1 MKQKLFLG
9 CLAALAMTSCSND
22 DAIET
27 NYGNA
32 IGFRSAMATRATE
45 TDNGN
50 LTSFFVTA
58 LNGDGIYFSN
68 LEFTKGEDNFFTSAE
83 KYYYPGDKTPLQF
96 YAYAP
101 SATAMGATLN
111 ISGTEKKMTGF
122 SPKSDISQ
130 QVDFITASAEGDC
143 YNNGAT
149 GVELEFSHRLAQIE
163 VKCKSANPSYDFEVK
178 GVRLA
183 QIGSM
188 GDFSFIDNTW
198 TLTEGHLAS
207 YEKTLDTPVKLTADA
222 VSLMEGDN
230 AMLIP
235 QQLTAWDTS
244 EQENNSNGAYIAV
257 LVKITTKAGSR
268 VYPFPS
274 DTGNTTGYA
283 WAAIPVGTLWKAG
296 NKYVYTLDFST
307 GAGYADPTESYMPG
321 IIILNGAIKF
331 TVNVNAWTDAAL
343 DNTEMPAEEGVDM
356 NPDDNDFNDPFA

>member
-1 MKQKLFLG
+1 MRQALFLG

-22 DAIET
+22 DVIET

-32 IGFRSAMATRATE
+32 IGFRTAMATRATE
-45 TDNGN
+45 TNNAN

-58 LNGDGIYFSN
+58 LNGDETYFSN
-68 LEFTKGEDNFFTSAE
+68 LEFTKGEDNFFTSAD
-83 KYYYPGDKTPLQF
+83 KYYYPGDQSELQF

-122 SPKSDISQ
+122 SPNSDISR
-130 QVDFITASAEGDC
+130 QVDFITAVAVGDRH
-143 YNNGAT
+143 NNGYS

-163 VKCKSANPSYDFEVK
+163 IKCKSANPNYDFEVK

-188 GDFSFIDNTW
+188 GDFNFIDNTW
-198 TLTEGHLAS
+198 TLTEGQLAS
-207 YEKTLDTPVKLTADA
+207 YEKTFDTPVKLTADA
-222 VSLMEGDN
+222 VSLTGGDN

-235 QQLTAWDTS
+235 QQLTPWDIS

-257 LVKITTKAGSR
+257 LVKITTKAGAR

-274 DTGNTTGYA
+274 DANNTTGYA
-283 WAAIPVGTLWKAG
+283 WAAIPVNTLWEAG

-307 GAGYADPTESYMPG
+307 GAGYADPTEPYMPG
-321 IIILNGAIKF
+321 IIIFNGAIKF

-356 NPDDNDFNDPFA
+356 NPDDNDVEDPFA